1 MTATRNKARG
11 KKATTAETTLRDVEL
26 AAHGMGLQIQVF
38 NVSSSREINAA
49 FATFERARPDALFV
63 GGDGFFGARRV
74 QLALLAALHR
84 IPATYATREIAEAG
98 GLMCYGSN
106 VPDAWRQVGVYTG
119 RILKGG
125 IPAAKACRRVIRRIG
140 GKSIL
145 PLPQKHCGIQ
155 SKKDE
160 RASTGP
166 MFRLAPGTLGR
177 SCGGLAR
184 VRLASSDSRRIIALQ
199 RNDAT
204 CQYRPSFDLRH

>member
-1 MTATRNKARG
+1 MTATRKKARG
-11 KKATTAETTLRDVEL
+11 KKATTTETTLRDVEL
-26 AAHGMGLQIQVF
+26 AARGMGLQIQVF

-84 IPATYATREIAEAG
+84 IPAIYATREIAEAG

-125 IPAAKACRRVIRRIG
+125 IPAAKACRRVN
-140 GKSIL
+140 S
-145 PLPQKHCGIQ
+145 PQKAT
-155 SKKDE
+155 K
-160 RASTGP
+160 ASNKRG
-166 MFRLAPGTLGR
+166 AK
-177 SCGGLAR
+177 
-184 VRLASSDSRRIIALQ
+184 ASSFGKPTLAASSMWAPRVGPNERRP
-199 RNDAT
+199 RK
-204 CQYRPSFDLRH
+204 RKGPPPPGV